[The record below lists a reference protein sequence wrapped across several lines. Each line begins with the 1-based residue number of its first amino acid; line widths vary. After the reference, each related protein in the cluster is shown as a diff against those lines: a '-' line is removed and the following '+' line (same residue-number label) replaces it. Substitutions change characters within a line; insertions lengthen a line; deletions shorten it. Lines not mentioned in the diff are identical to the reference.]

1 MRCASLISYSAG
13 SSTGDVA
20 PAEVLSSLGTRVE
33 ADLAQLL
40 AKFFALVVL
49 IKLEEGIEGGRWHA
63 INRLCEP
70 IQDCGRFQIPLV
82 GCSTAFCLRHWAFPS
97 NISTRA
103 MRLSPSC
110 LWSASGI

>member
-1 MRCASLISYSAG
+1 M
-13 SSTGDVA
+13 
-20 PAEVLSSLGTRVE
+20 E
-33 ADLAQLL
+33 ANLAQFL

-49 IKLEEGIEGGRWHA
+49 IKLEEGIEGRRWHA

-82 GCSTAFCLRHWAFPS
+82 VGMFAGFLSAPLGLPLEYL
-97 NISTRA
+97 NEA

-110 LWSASGI
+110 LWSCSGILGPPLLGNSLGIR